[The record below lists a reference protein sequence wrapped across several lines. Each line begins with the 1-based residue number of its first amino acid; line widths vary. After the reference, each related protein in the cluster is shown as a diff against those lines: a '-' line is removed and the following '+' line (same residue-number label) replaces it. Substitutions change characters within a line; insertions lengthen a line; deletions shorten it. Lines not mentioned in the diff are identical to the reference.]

1 MTRRSGSANIEFAL
15 VGIPVM
21 MALISIFE
29 ISRAMWTYHSLA
41 HTVRQTTRYVAVH
54 GHGCAVAPQECTV
67 TVGDIA
73 RRARGAAVGLSSSE
87 MALTISATNGAVECA
102 PLDECLSDESVWPAF
117 PGNMAGMEVT
127 VSARY
132 PFQSVLLMIWP
143 GAGTTGGVRAFS
155 FPASSTDTIA
165 F

>member
-1 MTRRSGSANIEFAL
+1 MTRRAGSASIEFAL

-41 HTVRQTTRYVAVH
+41 HTVRQTTRYISVH
-54 GHGCAVAPQECTV
+54 GHGCAIAPQQCTA

-73 RRARGAAVGLSSSE
+73 RTARGAAVGLSSGE
-87 MALTISATNGAVECA
+87 LELTISATNGAVECA
-102 PLDECLSDESVWPAF
+102 PLDACLGNGSVWPEF
-117 PGNMAGMEVT
+117 PGNLPGMEVT

-143 GAGTTGGVRAFS
+143 GAGSAGGLRTFS
-155 FPASSTDTIA
+155 FPASSTDTIS

>member
-1 MTRRSGSANIEFAL
+1 
-15 VGIPVM
+15 
-21 MALISIFE
+21 
-29 ISRAMWTYHSLA
+29 
-41 HTVRQTTRYVAVH
+41 VH
-54 GHGCAVAPQECTV
+54 GHGCAIAPQECTV

-73 RRARGAAVGLSSSE
+73 RHARTAAAGLLSSE
-87 MALTISATNGAVECA
+87 MTLTISATNGAVECA
-102 PLDECLSDESVWPAF
+102 PLEACLNDASVWPEF
-117 PGNMAGMEVT
+117 PGNMAGMEIT